1 MAENRRQDRLVVGAS
16 YVVLA
21 SAAFAAMGVC
31 IKIASQSLN
40 NEMIVFLR
48 NVFGLL
54 FLGPWLW
61 QRGVS
66 IKTQRFGMHLFR
78 SVVGLSAMYCFFYT
92 IPRLNLAEAVLLNYS
107 IPLFT
112 PLVAWL
118 LMKETTD
125 KFTGLAIVIGFM
137 GIVLILQPGTPKWS
151 IASLT
156 GVSAGVLAAVA
167 LTSIR
172 AMANTEPPARIVFWF
187 AVISIA
193 ISAIPAYLS
202 WAPLSQDLW
211 LLMLITG
218 LFATCGQ
225 LLISKGFQQ
234 ANAPQVSLF
243 TYSAPVWAGLFAALL
258 WGEIPDQWSIAG
270 MLVVTLAGIAVSVHS
285 QVARNRRS
293 RGRTRELRP

>member
-1 MAENRRQDRLVVGAS
+1 MRENRLLVGAA
-16 YVVLA
+16 YMILA

-31 IKIASQSLN
+31 IKIASQDIN

-54 FLGPWLW
+54 FLAPWLW
-61 QRGVS
+61 HRGVS

-112 PLVAWL
+112 PLIAWL
-118 LMKETTD
+118 FMKEKTD
-125 KFTGLAIVIGFM
+125 KITGLAILVGFV
-137 GIVLILQPGTPKWS
+137 GIIFILQPGTPKWS

-156 GVSAGVLAAVA
+156 GVGSGVLAAIA

-172 AMANTEPPARIVFWF
+172 VMSNTEPPGRIVFWF

-202 WAPLSQDLW
+202 WQPLSNQLW
-211 LLMLITG
+211 GLMVVLG

-243 TYSAPVWAGLFAALL
+243 TYSAPVWAGLFAAIL
-258 WGEIPDQWSIAG
+258 WQEQPDQWSILG
-270 MLVVTLAGIAVSVHS
+270 MIVVAMAGIAVTIHS
-285 QVARNRRS
+285 EVQKHRDRKAEAAA
-293 RGRTRELRP
+293 GI

>member
-1 MAENRRQDRLVVGAS
+1 MRENRLLAGAI

-31 IKIASQSLN
+31 IKIASQDLN
-40 NEMIVFLR
+40 NEIIVFLR

-54 FLGPWLW
+54 FLAPWLW

-78 SVVGLSAMYCFFYT
+78 SLVGLSAMYCFFYT

-118 LMKETTD
+118 LMKERTD
-125 KFTGLAIVIGFM
+125 KITGLAIVIGFV
-137 GIVLILQPGTPKWS
+137 GIVLILQPGTPKWG

-156 GVSAGVLAAVA
+156 GVGSGVLAAIA

-172 AMANTEPPARIVFWF
+172 ALASTEPPGRIVFWF
-187 AVISIA
+187 AVISIG

-202 WAPLSQDLW
+202 WVPLSNELW
-211 LLMLITG
+211 LLMLVIG
-218 LFATCGQ
+218 FFATCGQ

-258 WGEIPDQWSIAG
+258 WNELPDQLAIVG
-270 MLVVTLAGIAVSVHS
+270 MVVVSLAGIAVSVHS
-285 QVARNRRS
+285 QVGKHARRS
-293 RGRTRELRP
+293 LGA